1 MTSGEFG
8 YNRKGNDAMSG
19 VAGATTIT
27 PLTRAGSR
35 RQQSGLATSG
45 VVKIED
51 QQILLETVVDLFIK
65 MMLTQYVCNHY
76 HYHYHYHK
84 RNIIVEMMM
93 SRMLTLHFAYRSYLI
108 FLSRFLSSDLLNTTN
123 LHSLVLSLQL
133 TAIPPSRM
141 IFMQLEF
148 VFLLY

>member
-1 MTSGEFG
+1 MHYLWKVLTESVTASQALNQLPFTNSATSNTMMSGGFG

-19 VAGATTIT
+19 VTGATTIT

-65 MMLTQYVCNHY
+65 MMLTRYVC
-76 HYHYHYHK
+76 K
-84 RNIIVEMMM
+84 MII
-93 SRMLTLHFAYRSYLI
+93 Y
-108 FLSRFLSSDLLNTTN
+108 
-123 LHSLVLSLQL
+123 
-133 TAIPPSRM
+133 
-141 IFMQLEF
+141 
-148 VFLLY
+148 